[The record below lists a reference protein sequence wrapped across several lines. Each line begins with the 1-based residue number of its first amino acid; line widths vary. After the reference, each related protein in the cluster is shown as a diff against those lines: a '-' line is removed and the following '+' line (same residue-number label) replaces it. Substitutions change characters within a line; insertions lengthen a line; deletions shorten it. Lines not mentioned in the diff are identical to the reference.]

1 MYTSAMPRT
10 KTVARATEQD
20 AALAR
25 QIGSRI
31 REARRRVGMTQQQLA
46 GERYTKAYVSAL
58 ETGIAR
64 PSMVALSYLSE
75 RLGLPPSHFLDEQT
89 PAWTRLEVDM
99 QLASGEW
106 EAAAAG
112 YATLLDDALDD
123 QTRAELLRGHA
134 EALIRVDRGRE
145 AVPAAAEAARI
156 FNSLGRIGD
165 EALARYWLAYGLY
178 LSDAEADARSM
189 VTGLLERVRAGLRV
203 EPEFEM
209 RLLMALAA
217 VESRMGNH
225 AESLAHLEAAR
236 GMSDDLDDRRR
247 AMFLFNLAIS
257 YRETGDLEAA
267 IRAGTQ
273 GLALLRAA
281 GSSFESAQIEN
292 DLAMAHL
299 ATGNL
304 ARARELAGEAH
315 REFEDA
321 GDERYLSAVLDTEA
335 QVALAGGDHAHA
347 LELARRAVKLARSTG
362 NRAVELASMLTEARA
377 LRAGGDRETAEAR
390 YAEAA
395 TIARDGTAPSRLR
408 EVLREWAGL
417 RAEAGDHRGAYEL
430 TNEALAV
437 N

>member
-1 MYTSAMPRT
+1 
-10 KTVARATEQD
+10 
-20 AALAR
+20 
-25 QIGSRI
+25 
-31 REARRRVGMTQQQLA
+31 MTQQQLA

-106 EAAAAG
+106 EAASAG
-112 YATLLDDALDD
+112 YANLLADTLDD
-123 QTRAELLRGHA
+123 QTRAEVLRGQA
-134 EALIRVDRGRE
+134 EALVRFDRGRE
-145 AVPAAAEAARI
+145 AVAAAAEAARI

-165 EALARYWLAYGLY
+165 EALSRYWLAYGLY

-189 VTGLLERVRAGLRV
+189 LTGLLERVRAGLRV

-217 VESRMGNH
+217 VESRMGDP
-225 AESLAHLEAAR
+225 AQSLAHLEAAR

-267 IRAGTQ
+267 IRSGTH

-292 DLAMAHL
+292 DLALAYL

-315 REFEDA
+315 REFEQA
-321 GDERYLSAVLDTEA
+321 GDERYLSNVLDTEA
-335 QVALAGGDHAHA
+335 QVALASGDHAQA
-347 LELARRAVKLARSTG
+347 LELAKRAVGLARGSG
-362 NRAVELASMLTEARA
+362 NRGAELPAMLTEARA
-377 LRAGGDRETAEAR
+377 LRAGGDQQAAETR
-390 YAEAA
+390 YGEAA
-395 TIARDGTAPSRLR
+395 TIAREGNVPSRLR
-408 EVLREWAGL
+408 DVLREWAGL
-417 RAEAGDHRGAYEL
+417 RAEVGDHRGAYEL
-430 TNEALAV
+430 TNEALTV
-437 N
+437 S

>member
-1 MYTSAMPRT
+1 MPRT
-10 KTVARATEQD
+10 KTAARPTEHD

-25 QIGSRI
+25 QIGERI
-31 REARRRVGMTQQQLA
+31 REARRRAGLTQQQLA
-46 GERYTKAYVSAL
+46 GDRYTKAYVSAL

-64 PSMVALSYLSE
+64 PSMVALSFLSE

-106 EAAAAG
+106 QAAADG
-112 YATLLDDALDD
+112 YEALLADTIDD
-123 QTRAELLRGHA
+123 QVRAEVLRGQA
-134 EALIRVDRGRE
+134 EALVRLDHGRE
-145 AVPAAAEAARI
+145 AVAAAAEAARI
-156 FNSLGRIGD
+156 FASLGRVSE
-165 EALARYWLAYGLY
+165 EALSRYWLAYGLY

-189 VTGLLERVRAGLRV
+189 LNALLGRVRGGLKV

-217 VESRMGNH
+217 VESKSGNF
-225 AESLAHLEAAR
+225 AESLANLEAAR
-236 GMSDDLDDRRR
+236 GMADDLDDRRR
-247 AMFLFNLAIS
+247 AMFLFNLAIN
-257 YRETGDLEAA
+257 YRETGDVEAA
-267 IRAGTQ
+267 IRSGTQ

-292 DLAMAHL
+292 DLAMAYL
-299 ATGNL
+299 ATGNV
-304 ARARELAGEAH
+304 ARARELAGEAR
-315 REFEDA
+315 REFEEA
-321 GDERYLSAVLDTEA
+321 GDNRYLSAVLDTEA
-335 QVALAGGDHAHA
+335 RVALASGDDTQAI
-347 LELARRAVKLARSTG
+347 ELARRAVTLAKETG
-362 NRAVELASMLTEARA
+362 NQAVQLAAMLTEARA
-377 LRAGGDRETAEAR
+377 LRSSGDGATAEKR

-395 TIARDGTAPSRLR
+395 AIAREGHVPSRLR

-430 TNEALAV
+430 SSEALTV

>member
-1 MYTSAMPRT
+1 MPRT
-10 KTVARATEQD
+10 KTVARATEHD

-25 QIGSRI
+25 QIGGRI
-31 REARRRVGMTQQQLA
+31 REARRRAGMTQQQLA
-46 GERYTKAYVSAL
+46 GDRYTKAYVSAL

-99 QLASGEW
+99 QLASGDW

-112 YATLLDDALDD
+112 YATLLDQTLDD
-123 QTRAELLRGHA
+123 QNRAEVLRGQA
-134 EALIRVDRGRE
+134 EALVRVDRGRD

-156 FNSLGRIGD
+156 FGSLGRVAD

-189 VTGLLERVRAGLRV
+189 LTGLLERVRAGLRV

-225 AESLAHLEAAR
+225 AQSLAHLEVAR
-236 GMSDDLDDRRR
+236 GMGDDLDDRRR

-267 IRAGTQ
+267 IRSGTQ

-292 DLAMAHL
+292 DLAMAYL

-304 ARARELAGEAH
+304 GRARELAGEAH

-335 QVALAGGDHAHA
+335 QLALAGGDHDAA
-347 LELARRAVKLARSTG
+347 LTLARRAVGLARTSS
-362 NRAVELASMLTEARA
+362 NRGVELAAMLTEARA
-377 LRAGGDRETAEAR
+377 LRASGDRDTAETR
-390 YAEAA
+390 YSEAA
-395 TIARDGTAPSRLR
+395 SIARDGNVPSRLR
-408 EVLREWAGL
+408 EVLGEWAGL
-417 RAEAGDHRGAYEL
+417 RADAGDHRGAYEL

>member
-1 MYTSAMPRT
+1 
-10 KTVARATEQD
+10 
-20 AALAR
+20 
-25 QIGSRI
+25 
-31 REARRRVGMTQQQLA
+31 MTQQQLA
-46 GERYTKAYVSAL
+46 GDRYTKAYVSAL

-112 YATLLDDALDD
+112 YTTLLGDALDD
-123 QTRAELLRGHA
+123 QTRADVLRGQA
-134 EALIRVDRGRE
+134 EALVRIDRGRE
-145 AVPAAAEAARI
+145 AVTAAAEAARI

-189 VTGLLERVRAGLRV
+189 LIGLLERVRAGLRV
-203 EPEFEM
+203 EAEFEM

-217 VESRMGNH
+217 IESRMGNP
-225 AESLAHLEAAR
+225 AQSLAHLEAAR

-257 YRETGDLEAA
+257 YRGTGDLEAA
-267 IRAGTQ
+267 IRSGTQ

-292 DLAMAHL
+292 DLALAYL

-315 REFEDA
+315 REFENA

-335 QVALAGGDHAHA
+335 QVALAGGEHAQA
-347 LELARRAVKLARSTG
+347 LELAQRAVSLARGSG
-362 NRAVELASMLTEARA
+362 NRGVELPAMLTEARA
-377 LRAGGDRETAEAR
+377 LRAGGDQQAAETR

-395 TIARDGTAPSRLR
+395 TIAREGNVPSRLR
-408 EVLREWAGL
+408 DVLREWAGL
-417 RAEAGDHRGAYEL
+417 RAEVGDHRGAYEL
-430 TNEALAV
+430 TNEALTV
-437 N
+437 S

>member
-1 MYTSAMPRT
+1 MPRT
-10 KTVARATEQD
+10 KTAARPTEHD

-25 QIGSRI
+25 QIGERI
-31 REARRRVGMTQQQLA
+31 REARRRAGLTQQQLA
-46 GERYTKAYVSAL
+46 GDRYTKAYISAL

-64 PSMVALSYLSE
+64 PSMVALSFLSE
-75 RLGLPPSHFLDEQT
+75 RLALPPSHFLDEQT

-106 EAAAAG
+106 ETAAQG
-112 YATLLDDALDD
+112 YAALLETGLDE
-123 QTRAELLRGHA
+123 QARAEVLRGQA
-134 EALIRVDRGRE
+134 EALARLDRGRE
-145 AVPAAAEAARI
+145 AVAAAAEAARI
-156 FNSLGRIGD
+156 FSALGRISD
-165 EALARYWLAYGLY
+165 EALSRYWLAYGLY

-189 VTGLLERVRAGLRV
+189 LIGLLERVRAGLKV

-217 VESRMGNH
+217 VESRTGNY
-225 AESLAHLEAAR
+225 AESLANLEAAR
-236 GMSDDLDDRRR
+236 GMADDLDDRRR

-257 YRETGDLEAA
+257 YRETGDVEAA

-281 GSSFESAQIEN
+281 GASFESAQIEN
-292 DLAMAHL
+292 DLAMAYL
-299 ATGNL
+299 ATGNVG
-304 ARARELAGEAH
+304 RARDLANEA
-315 REFEDA
+315 RSEFEAA
-321 GDERYLSAVLDTEA
+321 GDDRFLSAALDTEA
-335 QVALAGGDHAHA
+335 QIALAEGDHAGA
-347 LELARRAVKLARSTG
+347 AATARRAIDLARRSG
-362 NRAVELASMLTEARA
+362 NRAMELTAMLTEARA
-377 LRAGGDRETAEAR
+377 LRASGKAEEAEQR

-395 TIARDGTAPSRLR
+395 AIARGGHVPSRLR

>member
-1 MYTSAMPRT
+1 
-10 KTVARATEQD
+10 
-20 AALAR
+20 
-25 QIGSRI
+25 
-31 REARRRVGMTQQQLA
+31 MTQQQLA
-46 GERYTKAYVSAL
+46 GDRYTKAYVSAL

-112 YATLLDDALDD
+112 YATLLENALDD
-123 QTRAELLRGHA
+123 QTRADLLRGHA
-134 EALIRVDRGRE
+134 EALVRVDRGRE

-156 FNSLGRIGD
+156 FNGLGRIGD

-189 VTGLLERVRAGLRV
+189 LTGLLERVRAGLRV

-225 AESLAHLEAAR
+225 AQSLAHLEAAR

-267 IRAGTQ
+267 IRSGTQ

-292 DLAMAHL
+292 DLAMAYL

-304 ARARELAGEAH
+304 GRARELAGEAH

-347 LELARRAVKLARSTG
+347 LELARRAAGLAHASG
-362 NRAVELASMLTEARA
+362 NRAVELAAMLTEARA
-377 LRAGGDRETAEAR
+377 LRAGGDQESAETR
-390 YAEAA
+390 YGEAA
-395 TIARDGTAPSRLR
+395 TIAREGTVPSRLR

-430 TNEALAV
+430 TNEALTV

>member
-1 MYTSAMPRT
+1 MPRT
-10 KTVARATEQD
+10 KTAARPTEHD

-25 QIGSRI
+25 QIGTRI
-31 REARRRVGMTQQQLA
+31 REARRRAGLTQQQLA
-46 GERYTKAYVSAL
+46 ADRYTKAYVSAL

-64 PSMVALSYLSE
+64 PSMVALSFLSE

-99 QLASGEW
+99 QLASGDW
-106 EAAAAG
+106 QKAADG
-112 YATLLDDALDD
+112 YQALLADTLDD
-123 QTRAELLRGHA
+123 QVRAEVLRGQA
-134 EALIRVDRGRE
+134 EALVRLDRGRE
-145 AVPAAAEAARI
+145 AVAAGAEAARI
-156 FNSLGRIGD
+156 FSSLGRVSE
-165 EALARYWLAYGLY
+165 EALSRYWLAYGLY

-189 VTGLLERVRAGLRV
+189 LQGLLERVRAGLKV

-217 VESRMGNH
+217 VESRTGNF

-236 GMSDDLDDRRR
+236 GMADDLDDRRR
-247 AMFLFNLAIS
+247 AMYLFNLAIN
-257 YRETGDLEAA
+257 YRETGDVEAA

-292 DLAMAHL
+292 DLAMAYL
-299 ATGNL
+299 AMGNVG
-304 ARARELAGEAH
+304 RARELAAEA
-315 REFEDA
+315 RLEFEGA
-321 GDERYLSAVLDTEA
+321 GDDRYLSAVLDTEA
-335 QVALAGGDHAHA
+335 RVALASGDGVQA
-347 LELARRAVKLARSTG
+347 LDLARRAVTLAKQSG
-362 NRAVELASMLTEARA
+362 NRGVQLAAMLTEARV
-377 LRAGGDRETAEAR
+377 LRSAGDPVKAEKR

-395 TIARDGTAPSRLR
+395 AIAREGQVASRLR

-417 RAEAGDHRGAYEL
+417 RADGGDHRGAYEL
-430 TNEALAV
+430 TNEALTV